1 MPESI
6 PPAEDI
12 SAPGESR
19 RSFLSGLGMVGGLV
33 SSYGALAAAAGR
45 YLFPSRPPDKQ
56 WMFVAPLR
64 EITEG
69 ASIAYQAPN
78 GQHVAITRLGTQG
91 TVADFIALSSVC
103 PHLGC
108 QVHWETQNSR
118 FFCPCHNGTF
128 DPQGNA
134 TGGPPFDAGQKLSR
148 FPLQIE
154 NGLLYIEV
162 PLA

>member
-6 PPAEDI
+6 PPAGG
-12 SAPGESR
+12 AAGENR
-19 RSFLSGLGMVGGLV
+19 RSFLSGLGMVGGLI
-33 SSYGALAAAAGR
+33 SGYGALAALAGR
-45 YLFPSRPPDKQ
+45 YLFPARPPEKQ

-64 EITEG
+64 EIEEG

-78 GQHVAITRLGTQG
+78 GQHVVITRLRNEG

-134 TGGPPFDAGQKLSR
+134 TGGPPFVAGQKLSR

-162 PLA
+162 PLV